1 MLTAQ
6 SPFSGRLKSGRRPLQ
21 PKNSPATPVVN
32 NNVKPNLKL
41 GIEISLTDNN
51 SNKENQL
58 IYTTPTKMESLD
70 PSLAEELS
78 AIREKLDRLR
88 LEREKTEKLLK
99 ERDLMLEMQMNEME
113 KRGQVQRMLEIE
125 VDRLYRLNQLR
136 SSCMRVTSIR
146 SLRDKEQEKKV
157 KEDPS
162 VAK

>member
-6 SPFSGRLKSGRRPLQ
+6 SPLSGRLKSGRRPLQ
-21 PKNSPATPVVN
+21 PKNSPAIPIVN
-32 NNVKPNLKL
+32 NNVKPNLKI
-41 GIEISLTDNN
+41 GIEISLTDN

-58 IYTTPTKMESLD
+58 VYTTPTKMESLD

-88 LEREKTEKLLK
+88 LEKEKTEKLLK
-99 ERDLMLEMQMNEME
+99 ERDLMLEMQVNEME

-136 SSCMRVTSIR
+136 SSCMVRLQIIVCFVHNKRVHVIKNFKR
-146 SLRDKEQEKKV
+146 
-157 KEDPS
+157 
-162 VAK
+162 